1 MCATGHP
8 AVASVVGGHLG
19 RAGGITTPK
28 NPLWVHWGIIPPIV
42 KAPLLISSKALS
54 LCPYNTSTPVI
65 ILVDSIFY
73 QLTMITF
80 VSSEASSWKYHVSWP
95 CWQRNHKWWGSLLHS
110 APVGGGELPA
120 RPASV
125 AVTHKERAAEKQRRG
140 QEALNNSSKD
150 NRMLKP
156 NLQREKAVWRSHK
169 RQMPSPLTDEKQ
181 HRHYRQWRRNK
192 GALRR

>member
-8 AVASVVGGHLG
+8 AVASVVGGHLR
-19 RAGGITTPK
+19 RAVGITTPK

-42 KAPLLISSKALS
+42 KAPCWSTVKLSLS
-54 LCPYNTSTPVI
+54 LCPSNTSTPVI

-125 AVTHKERAAEKQRRG
+125 AVTQY
-140 QEALNNSSKD
+140 S
-150 NRMLKP
+150 
-156 NLQREKAVWRSHK
+156 QRESGGETKKRPRSVE
-169 RQMPSPLTDEKQ
+169 QQ
-181 HRHYRQWRRNK
+181 Q
-192 GALRR
+192 